1 MTATLQGL
9 RVLSCTLHEML
20 GGVWFADLVIDWP
33 KPMIGTVTL
42 EFEGPQ
48 KATLVGTVQ
57 RSEAFEGKAWGRIV
71 GGRGGL
77 SQTLDAKAY
86 RQVTAGA
93 ILDDVSE
100 ETAEELSARITDDIR
115 AAYFQAWH
123 RPRSRAAAGIATL
136 AQEIGLS
143 WRVLRSGEL
152 WLGTPD
158 WPDIELDRYGELLDS
173 GDGWEIY
180 APYGAP
186 LLEPGGAV
194 EGRRIDAVVTTL
206 DSSSLRQRAYYRRA
220 DTAGALDRL
229 RAGLGAFLD
238 GLLGRSP
245 ASVARWDYLA
255 LYPAT
260 VSRQAADGSL
270 DVLPDDTVV
279 RGGGFSGVRLKTG
292 VPGLRATVP
301 AGTRVLLGWEGG
313 DPSRPY
319 AATWEHGAVT
329 LLAFDGGTQAV
340 AREGDSVDAGTLSGT
355 TPVGGG
361 VVTFTYIP
369 SGGGLPVVTTTLPM
383 VGGAITSGNDK
394 LLA

>member
-1 MTATLQGL
+1 MTATLNGL

-33 KPMIGTVTL
+33 RPMAGTVAL

-48 KATLVGTVQ
+48 KATLLGSVQ
-57 RSEAFEGKAWGRIV
+57 RSEAFEGKAWGRIA

-77 SQTLDAKAY
+77 SGVLDAKAY

-93 ILDDVSE
+93 ILDDVAE
-100 ETAEELSARITDDIR
+100 ETGEELSGRITDDIR

-123 RPRSRAAAGIATL
+123 RPRSRAASGIATL

-143 WRVLRSGEL
+143 WRVLRSGEI
-152 WLGTPD
+152 WLGTPE

-220 DTAGALDRL
+220 STAGSLDRL
-229 RAGLGAFLD
+229 RAGLGAFID
-238 GLLGRSP
+238 GLLGRSGS
-245 ASVARWDYLA
+245 SVARWDYLA

-260 VSRQAADGSL
+260 VSRQAANGSL

-279 RGGGFSGVRLKTG
+279 RGAGFSGVRLKTG
-292 VPGLRATVP
+292 VPGMAATVP

-319 AATWEHGAVT
+319 AATWEQGAVT
-329 LLAFDGGTQAV
+329 AVVFDGGSQAV
-340 AREGDSVDAGTLSGT
+340 AREGDSVDAGTLSG
-355 TPVGGG
+355 VAGGNP
-361 VVTFTYIP
+361 VTFTYIP
-369 SGGGLPVVTTTLPM
+369 AGGGVPIVLATIPLT
-383 VGGAITSGNDK
+383 GGAITSGNGK

>member
-9 RVLSCTLHEML
+9 PVLSCTLHEMI

-33 KPMIGTVTL
+33 QPMLGTVLL

-48 KATLVGTVQ
+48 TSSLLGTVQ
-57 RSEAFEGKAWGRIV
+57 RSEAFEGKAWGRIA
-71 GGRGGL
+71 GGQGGL
-77 SQTLDAKAY
+77 WQVLDAKAY

-93 ILDDVSE
+93 ILDDVAE
-100 ETAEELSARITDDIR
+100 ETGEELSARTTDDIR

-123 RPRSRAAAGIATL
+123 RPRARAAAGVATL

-143 WRVLRSGEL
+143 WRVLRSGEI

-158 WPDIELDRYGELLDS
+158 WPDIELERYGELLDS

-180 APYGAP
+180 APFGAP

-220 DTAGALDRL
+220 DSTAYLDRL
-229 RAGLGAFLD
+229 RAGLGAFVD
-238 GLLGRSP
+238 ALLGRS
-245 ASVARWDYLA
+245 ASSVARWDYLA

-260 VSRQAADGSL
+260 VSKQAADGSL

-319 AATWEHGAVT
+319 AATWEQGAVT

-340 AREGDSVDAGTLSGT
+340 AREGDSVDAGTLSGVAGS
-355 TPVGGG
+355 TPV
-361 VVTFTYIP
+361 VFTYIP
-369 SGGGLPVVTTTLPM
+369 SGGGLPVVTQTLPM
-383 VGGAITSGNDK
+383 TGGAITSGNDK

>member
-1 MTATLQGL
+1 MTATLNGL

-20 GGVWFADLVIDWP
+20 GGVWFADLVIDFNR
-33 KPMIGTVTL
+33 PMANTVTL
-42 EFEGPQ
+42 IFEGQPQ
-48 KATLVGTVQ
+48 STLVGTVQ
-57 RSEAFEGKAWGRIV
+57 RSEAFEGKCWGRIV
-71 GGRGGL
+71 GGQGGL
-77 SQTLDAKAY
+77 QQLLDAKAY
-86 RQVTAGA
+86 RQTTAGA
-93 ILDDVSE
+93 ILDDVMA
-100 ETAEELSARITDDIR
+100 ETGEALSDRVTDEIR

-123 RPRSRAAAGIATL
+123 RPRSRAASGIATL

-143 WRVLRSGEL
+143 WRVLRSGEI
-152 WLGTPD
+152 WLGTPE
-158 WPDIELDRYGELLDS
+158 WPDLDLERYGELLDR
-173 GDGWEIY
+173 GDGWDAY

-186 LLEPGGAV
+186 LLEPSGAV

-206 DSSSLRQRAYYRRA
+206 DAGSLRQRAYYRRA
-220 DTAGALDRL
+220 DSPHYLDRL
-229 RAGLGAFLD
+229 RAGLAAFVD
-238 GLLGRSP
+238 GLLGRST
-245 ASVARWDYLA
+245 ASVARWDHLA

-260 VSRQAADGSL
+260 VSRQEADGSL
-270 DVLPDDTVV
+270 DLLPDDAVV

-329 LLAFDGGTQAV
+329 ELVFDGGTAPV
-340 AREGDSVDAGTLSGT
+340 AREGDSVDAGTLSGV
-355 TPVGGG
+355 TPIGGG

-369 SGGGLPVVTTTLPM
+369 AGGGIPVVTTTLPM
-383 VGGAITSGNDK
+383 TGGRITDGNGK